1 MGFELTLYS
10 CFNIMRRKQIEHL
23 LTLIE
28 HASTS
33 TLNEQSCSLHT
44 SLSKT
49 TKRNIKKIMLIL
61 IQVALFSW
69 FNSKL
74 THSILIH
81 KFP

>member
-33 TLNEQSCSLHT
+33 TLNEQCSHALCT
-44 SLSKT
+44 LPYPKQLREIL
-49 TKRNIKKIMLIL
+49 KR
-61 IQVALFSW
+61 
-69 FNSKL
+69 
-74 THSILIH
+74 
-81 KFP
+81 